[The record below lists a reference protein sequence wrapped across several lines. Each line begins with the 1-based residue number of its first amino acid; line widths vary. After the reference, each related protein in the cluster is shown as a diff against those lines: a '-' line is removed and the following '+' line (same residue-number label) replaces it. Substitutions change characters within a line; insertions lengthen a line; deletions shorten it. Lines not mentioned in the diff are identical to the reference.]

1 MTEEEQQEHP
11 NDNHIL
17 QNEGNNIDNEND
29 NNGLQEVPTERPTET
44 TNNDARYT
52 QVDNDFLFNPI
63 EGFDPNN
70 NINNNVNQNQDE
82 NNPEAG
88 KNEEKTENLNQAQNN
103 AQSVPFNKNKQ
114 TYTLKIIVLGNI
126 AVGKTSVIRR
136 YITNTFS
143 DEHKTTIGCEYKK
156 KTIEID
162 GETNANLQ
170 IWDTAGEE
178 KFMSVTKQYYND
190 SNGAMIIYDL
200 TKRDTFQKV
209 SQWIKDVKEIAPKDV
224 VIMVVGNK
232 SDLTNEKVELGD
244 ELQPIKDN
252 YLYQDVSAKAG
263 TNVSLAFENLALK
276 IIEKLKE
283 RKEKGDKVEQRES
296 LLLKKTNNS
305 NQKHKKCNC

>member
-1 MTEEEQQEHP
+1 MSNQEGEVEEIRESV
-11 NDNHIL
+11 
-17 QNEGNNIDNEND
+17 NED
-29 NNGLQEVPTERPTET
+29 NNE
-44 TNNDARYT
+44 RYT
-52 QVDNDFLFNPI
+52 KVDNDVLFNPI

-103 AQSVPFNKNKQ
+103 AQSAPFNKNKQ

-232 SDLTNEKVELGD
+232 SDLSNEKVELGD

-296 LLLKKTNNS
+296 LLLKKTIPRS
-305 NQKHKKCNC
+305 ARRGDSA

>member
-103 AQSVPFNKNKQ
+103 AQSAPFNKNKQ

-143 DEHKTTIGCEYKK
+143 DEHKTTIGCENKK